1 MGQETGIGLG
11 GFNSWSLLRW
21 LSSFQLGQQSSQ
33 NSAGAGGSDA
43 KLRLLLTVPYWLLVG
58 GLSSLSRGHFHSAPS
73 DVAASFPQS
82 NERDRD
88 RHRKQRQKHR
98 LFEVTMF

>member
-11 GFNSWSLLRW
+11 GFNLRW

-33 NSAGAGGSDA
+33 NSTGAGGGSDA
-43 KLRLLLTVPYWLLVG
+43 KLTLLLTIPYWLLVG
-58 GLSSLSRGHFHSAPS
+58 GLSSLSHGHFHSAPS
-73 DVAASFPQS
+73 DMGACFPQS
-82 NERDRD
+82 NERDRWTL
-88 RHRKQRQKHR
+88 RQRQKHR